1 MKKII
6 SIFFILILLLSC
18 TSRTIYKKPK
28 NLIEKEQMINLWTDI
43 FIAKGTRAIKTKDL
57 RKNINY
63 IPLVFKK
70 YNIDSVQFNESNT
83 YYTSKIDE
91 YKKMFEEVEKRLEV
105 LKEQYEPQKDSIK
118 PILLLEKE
126 RDTLKG
132 KRVIKDQRI
141 LENTMN

>member
-1 MKKII
+1 MKKLT

-43 FIAKGTRAIKTKDL
+43 FIAKGTRSIKTKDL

-105 LKEQYEPQKDSIK
+105 LKEQYKPQKDSIK

-132 KRVIKDQRI
+132 KRVIKDQRL